1 MVVETDRPTDIHQV
15 TSVFAAFE
23 FKVELVEVEAVEYR
37 RKNAP

>member
-1 MVVETDRPTDIHQV
+1 MVVETDKPTGIHQV

-23 FKVELVEVEAVEYR
+23 FKVEPVEVEAIDYR